1 MEDALNISD
10 NIFVIKS
17 YIIENHLEV
26 ASLVGLV
33 VYVFGY
39 YYLLGKYCDYKDS
52 LNYEMQ
58 SKHNIVFILI
68 VGSVFTLV
76 LIALKGFIVLLIYA
90 LLILFYKLIYTND
103 RYESYRNRF
112 EDLF

>member
-1 MEDALNISD
+1 MEDVLNISD
-10 NIFVIKS
+10 NIFIIKS
-17 YIIENHLEV
+17 YIIENNLEV
-26 ASLVGLV
+26 VSLVGLV
-33 VYVFGY
+33 VYIFGY
-39 YYLLGKYCDYKDS
+39 YYLLGKYYDYKNS

-68 VGSVFTLV
+68 VGSIFTSV
-76 LIALKGFIVLLIYA
+76 LIAFKGFIVLLIYA